1 MILFF
6 NVFLPTRTDH
16 PSVFFYIMHPMPEP
30 QDQFAASIA
39 SEAVEVL
46 EDHLLFPDG
55 YLLPLSARGSGV
67 PGMADRPWS
76 RLSADV
82 FYPNLPVIYSLALR
96 RQPPD
101 VLRGSL
107 RARRTFFEGFM
118 MALAEKTGRRPSMAE
133 RSADHAMDAAESEL
147 TFGKPAFQIALMTGL
162 FVERNRFEEAE
173 AARRVIESNLRARG
187 LTAQRLFY
195 IAERALHHFQPGG
208 KLFPGLD
215 EPTLFL
221 EETLPLLP
229 APSRQVLP
237 ADDSVWIGTHAR
249 DGRDVHFSF
258 TKGLDPAVPP
268 PPHAT
273 TLILG
278 EPGAGKTSLLRWI
291 MLQRLLQGRT
301 VISIDP
307 EGENNKLCEAVGG
320 KVVPAGIPD
329 NKETCLIHPL
339 QGENPAELLL
349 ATRFLIAALAGESV
363 LSPGV
368 QAALHEAVKRRWERR
383 PGPMS
388 IAEFVET
395 LGTINAPEA
404 AMPLALL
411 RPFMRG
417 GLFEGFFDRPKALLS
432 PHTFAPL
439 SAGFP
444 AGQWW
449 NFDLSSLRE
458 ENRAIVHSVLA
469 WFLYHAVT
477 IGKQPPVLPKEHWD
491 NVSAVEGMDIFI
503 DEGWRLLRSGPFTDL
518 LDELGRRAR
527 KRGVGVTLITH
538 LPADLMKNPTSLS
551 LASTAFIG
559 RLGPD
564 EAFSFYRSL
573 GIPESE
579 ARKNAETT
587 SRLPPRVFLAAPSG
601 GRGALFPVLVSI
613 PQAWIQF
620 WKQLGAT
627 GVPR

>member
-1 MILFF
+1 ML
-6 NVFLPTRTDH
+6 D
-16 PSVFFYIMHPMPEP
+16 S
-30 QDQFAASIA
+30 QDQFVASIA

-46 EDHLLFPDG
+46 EDHLLFPGG
-55 YLLPLSARGSGV
+55 YLLPLSARGSNV

-76 RLSADV
+76 RLRYDV
-82 FYPNLPVIYSLALR
+82 FYPNLPVIYSLVLR
-96 RQPPD
+96 REPPD

-107 RARRTFFEGFM
+107 RARRTLFEGFM
-118 MALAEKTGRRPSMAE
+118 LALAEKTGRRPSMAE
-133 RSADHAMDAAESEL
+133 RSTDHAMDAAESEL
-147 TFGKPAFQIALMTGL
+147 AFGKPAFKIGILSAL
-162 FVERNRFEEAE
+162 FIERNRFEEAE
-173 AARRVIESNLRARG
+173 TARRVIESNLRARG
-187 LTAQRLFY
+187 LNAQRLFY

-229 APSRQVLP
+229 LPSRQVLP
-237 ADDSVWIGTHAR
+237 VEDSVWIGTHAR

-268 PPHAT
+268 PSHAT

-307 EGENNKLCEAVGG
+307 EGENNKLCEAIGG
-320 KVVPAGIPD
+320 KVVPAGIPED
-329 NKETCLIHPL
+329 KDTCLIHPL
-339 QGENPAELLL
+339 QGETPAEMLL
-349 ATRFLIAALAGESV
+349 AVRFLMAALAGESV

-368 QAALHEAVKRRWERR
+368 QAILHEAVKRRWERKA
-383 PGPMS
+383 GMMT
-388 IAEFVET
+388 ITEFVET
-395 LGTINAPEA
+395 LGTINSPDV

-432 PHTFAPL
+432 PH
-439 SAGFP
+439 FP

-458 ENRAIVHSVLA
+458 ENRAIVHAVLA

-477 IGKQPPVLPKEHWD
+477 VGKQP
-491 NVSAVEGMDIFI
+491 MDIFI

-564 EAFSFYRSL
+564 EAYAFYRSL
-573 GIPESE
+573 GVPESE

-587 SRLPPRVFLAAPSG
+587 ARLPPRVFLAAPSA
-601 GRGALFPVLVSI
+601 GRGALFPVMVSI
-613 PQAWIQF
+613 PPLWIQF
-620 WKQLGAT
+620 WKLLGET
-627 GVPR
+627 GVST

>member
-1 MILFF
+1 M
-6 NVFLPTRTDH
+6 
-16 PSVFFYIMHPMPEP
+16 SEP
-30 QDQFAASIA
+30 QDLFAASLA

-46 EDHLLFPDG
+46 EDHLLFPGG
-55 YLLPLSARGSGV
+55 YLLPLSARGTGV
-67 PGMADRPWS
+67 PGMADRPWA
-76 RLSADV
+76 RLTADV
-82 FYPNLPVIYSLALR
+82 FYPNLPVMYSLSMR
-96 RQPPD
+96 REPPD

-107 RARRTFFEGFM
+107 RARRTLFEGFM
-118 MALAEKTGRRPSMAE
+118 LALAEKTGRRPSMAE

-147 TFGKPAFQIALMTGL
+147 TFGKPAFKIALMSAL

-173 AARRVIESNLRARG
+173 AARCVIESNLRARG

-221 EETLPLLP
+221 EETLPLMP
-229 APSRQVLP
+229 APSRQVMP
-237 ADDSVWIGTHAR
+237 VEDSVWIGTHAR
-249 DGRDVHFSF
+249 DGRDIHFSF

-320 KVVPAGIPD
+320 KVVPAGIPED
-329 NKETCLIHPL
+329 RETCLIHPL

-349 ATRFLIAALAGESV
+349 AVRFLIASLAGEAV

-368 QAALHEAVKRRWERR
+368 QAALHEAVKRRWDRR
-383 PGPMS
+383 PGAMS

-395 LGTINAPEA
+395 LGTINVPEA
-404 AMPLALL
+404 AMPIALL

-432 PHTFAPL
+432 PH
-439 SAGFP
+439 FP

-477 IGKQPPVLPKEHWD
+477 VGRQPPVLPKGHRD
-491 NVSAVEGMDIFI
+491 DVSPVEGMDIFI

-559 RLGPD
+559 RLDPD
-564 EAFSFYRSL
+564 EAFAFYRSL
-573 GIPESE
+573 GVPESE

-587 SRLPPRVFLAAPSG
+587 SRLPPRVFLAAPSA
-601 GRGALFPVLVSI
+601 GRGALFPVQVSI
-613 PQAWIQF
+613 PPTWIQF
-620 WKQLGAT
+620 WKQLGAM
-627 GVPR
+627 GVQR

>member
-1 MILFF
+1 M
-6 NVFLPTRTDH
+6 PTETEY
-16 PSVFFYIMHPMPEP
+16 PSVSFCIIRSMSESQASFS
-30 QDQFAASIA
+30 ASIA

-46 EDHLLFPDG
+46 EDHLLFPGG

-67 PGMADRPWS
+67 PGMAERPWS

-82 FYPNLPVIYSLALR
+82 FYPNLPVLYSLSLR
-96 RQPPD
+96 REPPD

-107 RARRTFFEGFM
+107 RARRTLFEGFM
-118 MALAEKTGRRPSMAE
+118 LALAEKTGRRPSLAE
-133 RSADHAMDAAESEL
+133 RASDSAMDAAESEL
-147 TFGKPAFQIALMTGL
+147 SFGKPAFRIALLAAL
-162 FVERNRFEEAE
+162 FVERNRFEEGE
-173 AARRVIESNLRARG
+173 AARRVIESQLRARG
-187 LTAQRLFY
+187 LTAQRLYY
-195 IAERALHHFQPGG
+195 IAERALQVFQPGG

-237 ADDSVWIGTHAR
+237 VEDSVWIGTHAR

-278 EPGAGKTSLLRWI
+278 EPGSGKTSLLRWI

-307 EGENNKLCEAVGG
+307 EGENNRLCEAVGG
-320 KVVPAGIPD
+320 RVVPAGIPED
-329 NKETCLIHPL
+329 KDTCLIQPL
-339 QGENPAELLL
+339 QGETPAELLL
-349 ATRFLIAALAGESV
+349 AVRFLLATLAGESI

-368 QAALHEAVKRRWERR
+368 QAAMHEAVKRRWERR
-383 PGPMS
+383 AGPTS

-395 LGTINAPEA
+395 LGTLHTPEA

-432 PHTFAPL
+432 PH
-439 SAGFP
+439 FP

-458 ENRAIVHSVLA
+458 ENRAIVHAVLA

-477 IGKQPPVLPKEHWD
+477 VGKQP
-491 NVSAVEGMDIFI
+491 MDIFI

-538 LPADLMKNPTSLS
+538 LPADLMKHPTSLS

-559 RLGPD
+559 RLGPE
-564 EAFSFYRSL
+564 EAFAFYRSM
-573 GIPESE
+573 GVPEAE
-579 ARKNAETT
+579 ARRNAETT
-587 SRLPPRVFLAAPSG
+587 SRLPPRVFLAAPSA
-601 GRGALFPVLVSI
+601 GRGALFPVVVTI
-613 PQAWIQF
+613 PPTWLAL
-620 WKQLGAT
+620 WKQLGAS
-627 GVPR
+627 GIQP

>member
-1 MILFF
+1 M
-6 NVFLPTRTDH
+6 T
-16 PSVFFYIMHPMPEP
+16 EP
-30 QDQFAASIA
+30 HNHFSASIA
-39 SEAVEVL
+39 SEAVEIL
-46 EDHLLFPDG
+46 EDHLLFPGG
-55 YLLPLSARGSGV
+55 YLLPLSARGGGV

-76 RLSADV
+76 RLTADV
-82 FYPNLPVIYSLALR
+82 FYPNLPVIYSLSLHR
-96 RQPPD
+96 EPPD

-107 RARRTFFEGFM
+107 RTRRTLFEGFM
-118 MALAEKTGRRPSMAE
+118 MALAEKTGRRPSIAE

-147 TFGKPAFQIALMTGL
+147 TFGKPAFKIALMSGL
-162 FVERNRFEEAE
+162 FVERGRFEEAE
-173 AARRVIESNLRARG
+173 AARRVIEANLRARG
-187 LTAQRLFY
+187 LSAQRLFY
-195 IAERALHHFQPGG
+195 IAERALQHFQPGG
-208 KLFPGLD
+208 RLFPGLD
-215 EPTLFL
+215 EPTLFM
-221 EETLPLLP
+221 EETLPLIP

-307 EGENNKLCEAVGG
+307 EGENNTLCASVGG
-320 KVVPAGIPD
+320 RVVPAGIPED
-329 NKETCLIHPL
+329 RQTCLIHPL

-349 ATRFLIAALAGESV
+349 AARFLIAALAGEAV
-363 LSPGV
+363 LSPAV

-383 PGPMS
+383 PGPTS
-388 IAEFVET
+388 IAELVET

-404 AMPLALL
+404 ALPIALL

-417 GLFEGFFDRPKALLS
+417 GLFEGFFDRPSALLS
-432 PHTFAPL
+432 PN
-439 SAGFP
+439 FP
-444 AGQWW
+444 AVQWW

-458 ENRAIVHSVLA
+458 ENRAIVHAVLA

-477 IGKQPPVLPKEHWD
+477 VGKQP
-491 NVSAVEGMDIFI
+491 MDIFI

-559 RLGPD
+559 RLGPE
-564 EAFSFYRSL
+564 EAFAFYRSL

-579 ARKNAETT
+579 ARRNAELT

-613 PQAWIQF
+613 PSAWIQF

-627 GVPR
+627 GVMR

>member
-1 MILFF
+1 M
-6 NVFLPTRTDH
+6 
-16 PSVFFYIMHPMPEP
+16 SES
-30 QDQFAASIA
+30 QDQFATSIA
-39 SEAVEVL
+39 SKAVELL
-46 EDHLLFPDG
+46 EDHLLFPG
-55 YLLPLSARGSGV
+55 GHLLPLSARGGGV
-67 PGMADRPWS
+67 PGMNDRPWS
-76 RLSADV
+76 RLSAYI
-82 FYPNLPVIYSLALR
+82 FYPNLPVMYSLSIR
-96 RQPPD
+96 REPPD

-107 RARRTFFEGFM
+107 RARRTLFEGFM
-118 MALAEKTGRRPSMAE
+118 MALAEKTGLRPSMAE

-147 TFGKPAFQIALMTGL
+147 TFGKPAFQIALMSAL
-162 FVERNRFEEAE
+162 FVERDRFEEAE

-195 IAERALHHFQPGG
+195 ITERALHHFQPGG
-208 KLFPGLD
+208 MLFPGLD

-221 EETLPLLP
+221 DEALPLVP

-237 ADDSVWIGTHAR
+237 VDDSVWIGTHAR
-249 DGRDVHFSF
+249 DGRDIHFSF
-258 TKGLDPAVPP
+258 THGLDPAVPP

-278 EPGAGKTSLLRWI
+278 EPGAGKTTLLRWI

-307 EGENNKLCEAVGG
+307 EGENNRLCEAVGG
-320 KVVPAGIPD
+320 RVVPAGIPED
-329 NKETCLIHPL
+329 KDTCLIHPL
-339 QGENPAELLL
+339 QGGNPAELLL
-349 ATRFLIAALAGESV
+349 AARFLIAALAGESV

-383 PGPMS
+383 AGS
-388 IAEFVET
+388 TTISELVET
-395 LGTINAPEA
+395 LGTVNAPEA

-432 PHTFAPL
+432 PH
-439 SAGFP
+439 FP

-458 ENRAIVHSVLA
+458 ENRAIVHAVLA

-477 IGKQPPVLPKEHWD
+477 VGKQP
-491 NVSAVEGMDIFI
+491 MDIFI
-503 DEGWRLLRSGPFTDL
+503 DDGWRLLRSGPFTDL

-551 LASTAFIG
+551 LASNAFIG

-564 EAFSFYRSL
+564 EAFAFYRSM

-579 ARKNAETT
+579 ARKNAETA
-587 SRLPPRVFLAAPSG
+587 SRLPPRVFLAAPSA

-613 PQAWIQF
+613 PPMWIQF
-620 WKQLGAT
+620 WKQLGGM
-627 GVPR
+627 GVGQ

>member
-1 MILFF
+1 MSFCIM
-6 NVFLPTRTDH
+6 
-16 PSVFFYIMHPMPEP
+16 PSMPEP
-30 QDQFAASIA
+30 QEHFAASIA

-46 EDHLLFPDG
+46 EDHLLFPGG
-55 YLLPLSARGSGV
+55 YLLPLSARGTGG

-76 RLSADV
+76 RLSADI
-82 FYPNLPVIYSLALR
+82 FYPNLPVMYSLSLHR
-96 RQPPD
+96 EPPD

-107 RARRTFFEGFM
+107 RARRTLFEGFM

-147 TFGKPAFQIALMTGL
+147 TFGKPAFKIALMSAL

-173 AARRVIESNLRARG
+173 AARRVIEANLRARG

-229 APSRQVLP
+229 APSRQVMP
-237 ADDSVWIGTHAR
+237 VEDSVWIGTHAR
-249 DGRDVHFSF
+249 DGRDIHFSF

-320 KVVPAGIPD
+320 RVVPAGIPED
-329 NKETCLIHPL
+329 KETCLIHPL

-349 ATRFLIAALAGESV
+349 AVRFLIASLAGESV

-368 QAALHEAVKRRWERR
+368 QAALHEAVKRRWDRR
-383 PGPMS
+383 PGTMS

-395 LGTINAPEA
+395 LGTINVPEA

-432 PHTFAPL
+432 PH
-439 SAGFP
+439 FP
-444 AGQWW
+444 VGQWW

-477 IGKQPPVLPKEHWD
+477 VGKQP
-491 NVSAVEGMDIFI
+491 MDIFI

-564 EAFSFYRSL
+564 EAFAFYRSL
-573 GIPESE
+573 GVPESE

-587 SRLPPRVFLAAPSG
+587 SRLPPRVFLAAPSA

-613 PQAWIQF
+613 PPTWIQF

-627 GVPR
+627 GVQR

>member
-1 MILFF
+1 M
-6 NVFLPTRTDH
+6 T
-16 PSVFFYIMHPMPEP
+16 EP
-30 QDQFAASIA
+30 QNQFAAATA
-39 SEAVEVL
+39 SEAVEIL
-46 EDHLLFPDG
+46 EDHLLFPGG
-55 YLLPLSARGSGV
+55 YLLPLSARGGGV

-76 RLSADV
+76 RLTADV
-82 FYPNLPVIYSLALR
+82 FYPNLPVIYSLSLHR
-96 RQPPD
+96 EPPD

-107 RARRTFFEGFM
+107 RTRRTLFEGFM
-118 MALAEKTGRRPSMAE
+118 MALAEKTGRRPSIAE

-147 TFGKPAFQIALMTGL
+147 TFGKPAFKIALMSGL
-162 FVERNRFEEAE
+162 FVERGRFEEAE
-173 AARRVIESNLRARG
+173 AARRVIEANLRARG
-187 LTAQRLFY
+187 LSAQRLFY
-195 IAERALHHFQPGG
+195 IAERSLQHFQPGG
-208 KLFPGLD
+208 RLFPGLD
-215 EPTLFL
+215 EPTLFM
-221 EETLPLLP
+221 EETLPLIP

-249 DGRDVHFSF
+249 DGRDVHFSY

-307 EGENNKLCEAVGG
+307 EGENNTLCASVGG
-320 KVVPAGIPD
+320 RVVPAGIPAD
-329 NKETCLIHPL
+329 RQTCLIHPL

-349 ATRFLIAALAGESV
+349 AARFLIAALAGEAV
-363 LSPGV
+363 LSPAV

-383 PGPMS
+383 PGPTS
-388 IAEFVET
+388 IAELVET

-404 AMPLALL
+404 ALPIALL

-417 GLFEGFFDRPKALLS
+417 GLFEGFFDRPRALLS
-432 PHTFAPL
+432 PH
-439 SAGFP
+439 FP

-458 ENRAIVHSVLA
+458 ENRAIVHAVLA

-477 IGKQPPVLPKEHWD
+477 VGKQP
-491 NVSAVEGMDIFI
+491 MDIFI

-538 LPADLMKNPTSLS
+538 LPADLMKNPTSLN

-559 RLGPD
+559 RLGPE
-564 EAFSFYRSL
+564 EAFAFYRSL

-579 ARKNAETT
+579 ARRNAELT

-613 PQAWIQF
+613 PSAWIQF

-627 GVPR
+627 GVMR

>member
-1 MILFF
+1 
-6 NVFLPTRTDH
+6 
-16 PSVFFYIMHPMPEP
+16 MPEP
-30 QDQFAASIA
+30 QNPFSAALA

-46 EDHLLFPDG
+46 EDHLLFPG
-55 YLLPLSARGSGV
+55 GCLLPLSARGGGV

-82 FYPNLPVIYSLALR
+82 FYPNLPVLYSLTLR
-96 RQPPD
+96 REPPD

-107 RARRTFFEGFM
+107 RARRTLFEGFM
-118 MALAEKTGRRPSMAE
+118 LALAEKTGRHPSMAE
-133 RSADHAMDAAESEL
+133 RASDSAMDAAESDL
-147 TFGKPAFQIALMTGL
+147 TFGKPAFRIALLAAL
-162 FVERNRFEEAE
+162 FVERDRFEAGE
-173 AARRVIESNLRARG
+173 AARRVIESQLRARG
-187 LTAQRLFY
+187 LTAQRLYY
-195 IAERALHHFQPGG
+195 IAERALHHLQPGG
-208 KLFPGLD
+208 RLFPGLD

-221 EETLPLLP
+221 EETLSLLP

-237 ADDSVWIGTHAR
+237 VEDSVWIGTHAR

-258 TKGLDPAVPP
+258 TRGLDPAVPP

-278 EPGAGKTSLLRWI
+278 EPGSGKTTLLRWI

-307 EGENNKLCEAVGG
+307 EGENNRLCEAVGG
-320 KVVPAGIPD
+320 RVVPAGIPED
-329 NKETCLIHPL
+329 PQTCLIQPL
-339 QGENPAELLL
+339 QGDTPAELLL
-349 ATRFLIAALAGESV
+349 AVRFLLATLAGESV
-363 LSPGV
+363 LSAGV

-383 PGPMS
+383 PGPTS

-395 LGTINAPEA
+395 LGTLNTPEA
-404 AMPLALL
+404 ALPLALL

-417 GLFEGFFDRPKALLS
+417 GLFEGFFDRPRALLS
-432 PHTFAPL
+432 PH
-439 SAGFP
+439 FP

-458 ENRAIVHSVLA
+458 ENRAIVHAVLA

-477 IGKQPPVLPKEHWD
+477 IGKQP
-491 NVSAVEGMDIFI
+491 MDIFI

-559 RLGPD
+559 RLGPE
-564 EAFSFYRSL
+564 EAYAFYRSL
-573 GIPESE
+573 GVPEAE
-579 ARKNAETT
+579 ARRNAETT
-587 SRLPPRVFLAAPSG
+587 SRLPPRVFLVAPSA
-601 GRGALFPVLVSI
+601 GRSALFPVLVTI
-613 PQAWIQF
+613 PPAWLAFWRQF
-620 WKQLGAT
+620 GAASL
-627 GVPR
+627 PH